1 MDKVEANVLQWLT
14 AGEEGA
20 LDIVDLPW
28 KVEEIERDVYVAEH
42 PSIPFTLLVMFTD
55 RYVKL
60 IVPTNLRV
68 NEFDLNDRL
77 FIYETL
83 MMLNDKINMMKYSI
97 GGDDNQVRIRVDL
110 DKSSLGKE
118 EFNNALT
125 SLVIGLLVGVSA
137 LGLEEEF
144 LQRVLARIVDM
155 LVYRIESGATEQ
167 ELMDFL
173 TLEVGMGEDEAKEL
187 LGAVLKAMEE
197 DIEEELEEME
207 KNEE

>member
-1 MDKVEANVLQWLT
+1 MDKVEANILQWLT

-20 LDIVDLPW
+20 MDIVDLPW
-28 KVEEIERDVYVAEH
+28 KVEEIDRGVYVAEH

-60 IVPTNLRV
+60 VVPTNLRV

-83 MMLNDKINMMKYSI
+83 MMLNDKINMMKYSV

-144 LQRVLARIVDM
+144 LQRVLSRIVDM

-173 TLEVGMGEDEAKEL
+173 TLEVGMDEEEAKEL

-197 DIEEELEEME
+197 ELEEELEEME

>member
-1 MDKVEANVLQWLT
+1 MDKIEAQVLAWLT

-20 LDIVDLPW
+20 ADIVDLPW
-28 KVEEIERDVYVAEH
+28 KVEEIEKDVYVAEH
-42 PSIPFTLLVMFTD
+42 SSIPFTLVVMFTE

-60 IVPTNLRV
+60 AVPTNLRV

-83 MMLNDKINMMKYSI
+83 MMLNDKINLMKYSV

-118 EFNNALT
+118 EFNNALS

-144 LQRVLARIVDM
+144 LQRVLTRIVDM
-155 LVYRIESGATEQ
+155 LVYRIEQGSTEE
-167 ELMDFL
+167 ELMYFL
-173 TLEVGMGEDEAKEL
+173 TVEVGMGEEEASEL
-187 LGAVLKAMEE
+187 LEAVLKSMEEEIEE
-197 DIEEELEEME
+197 DIEELEN
-207 KNEE
+207 NEE